1 MQHQTF
7 AIADLAHYY
16 QNARRG
22 NVEAIAES
30 LMVNGQ
36 YKPIVVNVGTHTGR
50 ANEVLVGN
58 HTLLAAK
65 ELGWERIDAVVIDA
79 TDDEARRIVLA
90 DNRTSDLGS
99 YDDDMLLD
107 LLQQQDD
114 LMGTAFDDDFLSDL
128 TAHLAP
134 PTLDDLLTQ
143 YGEPTEA
150 DLYVMWAVK
159 VPERV
164 AKELSAALDRFA
176 GEPHEQAEKL
186 AAFVAKAQ
194 L

>member
-1 MQHQTF
+1 MQHRTF
-7 AIADLAHYY
+7 PVAELTHYH

-30 LMVNGQ
+30 LKVNGQ

-58 HTLLAAK
+58 HTLMAAK
-65 ELGWERIDAVVIDA
+65 ELGWESIDAVVIDA
-79 TDDEARRIVLA
+79 NDDEARRIVLA

-114 LMGTAFDDDFLSDL
+114 LLGTAFDDTFVNDL

-134 PTLDDLLTQ
+134 PSLDDLLEK

-150 DLYVMWAVK
+150 DLYVTWSVK

-164 AKELSAALDRFA
+164 AKELTEALNRFD
-176 GEPHEQAEKL
+176 GEPHEQAASL
-186 AAFVAKAQ
+186 AAYIAKVE